1 MAEERPQ
8 SGIPRLHAE
17 LGIEVDSV
25 RDGVAVY
32 RVRCVPASE
41 AGIDGGAAGA
51 VSSFVVTTAAD
62 LALVSAVSSAIDHR
76 REEMNG
82 TAEMNLTYVALPRG
96 EVSVRGEVLERNASM
111 AIVEVVANDEDGS
124 VVARGRGTYA
134 IRQQTPR

>member
-1 MAEERPQ
+1 MANEGLPG
-8 SGIPRLHAE
+8 GIPRLHAE

-32 RVRCVPASE
+32 RVTCVPASE

-96 EVSVRGEVLERNASM
+96 EVSVRCEVLERNASM

-134 IRQQTPR
+134 IRQLASR